1 MHVPRKKVVM
11 LTTVCSQYSA
21 GKCITNSV
29 FFFCFVF
36 LIKDK
41 TKAYIS

>member
-29 FFFCFVF
+29 FLFCFSNQRQNES
-36 LIKDK
+36 L
-41 TKAYIS
+41 YILK